1 MVACRAPQVK
11 AIGIG
16 GVAFVI
22 PVPLE
27 TDAGTIS
34 RMIVL
39 VLVKRELMDL
49 GYTNKRVWVIL
60 MRDWVIL
67 MRGTGLY

>member
-1 MVACRAPQVK
+1 MVSFECMPIHTNSKVACRAPQVK

-39 VLVKRELMDL
+39 VLVKRGELL
-49 GYTNKRVWVIL
+49 PIVVSQRVSFK
-60 MRDWVIL
+60 
-67 MRGTGLY
+67 GK